1 MRRSRLDWRAA
12 RGLSVAVA
20 GLYAGHFL
28 LYRLVAPNA
37 LQRAYLLA
45 STGHAYLPT
54 ALTLGIGLAA
64 VAVVATFVA
73 GFRRAHGGS
82 GRPRGLLL
90 AMVAPA
96 LAQSAAFIVLEV
108 AERALAGAPLTGLL
122 GPLLPIGV
130 LLQPVVGALG
140 GLALLGLEKAGERAG
155 ELVAAR
161 KRRPRYATAAGQPV
175 PAAQRSPRPRPAGA
189 FGIRGPPVGA

>member
-20 GLYAGHFL
+20 GLFAGHFL

-54 ALTLGIGLAA
+54 ALTLGVGLAA
-64 VAVVATFVA
+64 VAAVGTLVA
-73 GFRRAHGGS
+73 GFRRAHGG
-82 GRPRGLLL
+82 GTRAQGLLV
-90 AMVAPA
+90 AVVAPA

-108 AERALAGAPLTGLL
+108 TERRLAGAPLTGLL

-130 LLQPVVGALG
+130 LLQLVVGALG
-140 GLALLGLEKAGERAG
+140 GLALFGLERAAERAG

-161 KRRPRYATAAGQPV
+161 RRRPRYAVTAGHPAI
-175 PAAQRSPRPRPAGA
+175 AAQRSPRPLPAEA